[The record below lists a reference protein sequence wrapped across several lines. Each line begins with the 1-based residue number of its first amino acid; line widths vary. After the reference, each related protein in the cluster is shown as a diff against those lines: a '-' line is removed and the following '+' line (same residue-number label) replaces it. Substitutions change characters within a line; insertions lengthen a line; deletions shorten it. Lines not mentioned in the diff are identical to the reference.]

1 MIIIKTTNGDV
12 FVNDKAIVELSH
24 DRENKTAAYYTINGD
39 HNKYMGVEGIIYT
52 NDAQPTSWQD
62 EGSALEKARKD
73 NEEMRDT
80 IKRLRQEKKAVLD
93 DLLHFAY
100 DMEQLVCHYHDKMP
114 GDVCRQIQEPALK
127 LKSKV
132 LNHGYDSEWQKT
144 NEL

>member
-12 FVNDKAIVELSH
+12 FVNEKTTQIVQHDKQ
-24 DRENKTAAYYTINGD
+24 NKMVVIRSSKEGLNC
-39 HNKYMGVEGIIYT
+39 NIQNVEGIIYT

-73 NEEMRDT
+73 NEEKSDT
-80 IKRLRQEKKAVLD
+80 IKRLRQEKKVVMD

-100 DMEQLVCHYHDKMP
+100 GMEQLVCHYHDKMP
-114 GDVCRQIQEPALK
+114 DDVCRQIQEPALE

-132 LNHGYDSEWQKT
+132 LNNGYDSER
-144 NEL
+144 

>member
-12 FVNDKAIVELSH
+12 FVNDKAIVELFH
-24 DRENKTAAYYTINGD
+24 DRENKTAAYYTTNGD
-39 HNKYMGVEGIIYT
+39 HNKYRGVEGIFYT

-73 NEEMRDT
+73 NDALRDT
-80 IKRLRQEKKAVLD
+80 IKRLQQEKQAVMD

-100 DMEQLVCHYHDKMP
+100 NMEQLVCNYHAVLIDE
-114 GDVCRQIQEPALK
+114 VRLQIQKPALT

-132 LNHGYDSEWQKT
+132 LNHGYDT
-144 NEL
+144 D

>member
-24 DRENKTAAYYTINGD
+24 DRENKTATYYTTNGE
-39 HNKYMGVEGIIYT
+39 HNKYRGVEGIVYT

-73 NEEMRDT
+73 NERKSDT
-80 IKRLRQEKKAVLD
+80 IKRLQQEKKAVMD

-114 GDVCRQIQEPALK
+114 GDVRRQIQEPALE

-132 LNHGYDSEWQKT
+132 LNNGYDSER
-144 NEL
+144 